1 MIIKRNKEKMAPS
14 PRKKALCSSKC
25 IIMVAVVLIIIAF
38 IALYLHSASNTK
50 IGNAKSIVAAGSSAP
65 TELTL
70 ALTEPL
76 PTNANNISIYV
87 SGTAPATATG
97 LSLPSLMYVNNYP
110 EYVFSVTNNANNSI
124 TVDNVTGMSYQLNG
138 QKINVATSTGEPLPI
153 QPIPSANVVL
163 P

>member
-1 MIIKRNKEKMAPS
+1 MNIKRNKEKMAPS
-14 PRKKALCSSKC
+14 PRKKARGSLEF
-25 IIMVAVVLIIIAF
+25 IITAGVLIVVIAF

-70 ALTEPL
+70 ALSEPL

-97 LSLPSLMYVNNYP
+97 LSLPSLIYVNNYP
-110 EYVFSVTNNANNSI
+110 EYVFEITASNSI
-124 TVDNVTGMSYQLNG
+124 TVDSVTGMSYSLNG
-138 QKINVATSTGEPLPI
+138 QTIHVATGTGAPLPI
-153 QPIPSANVVL
+153 QPILSANVVM